1 MSYEQKDPVDVQERK
16 LKIVENCQLLLKDL
30 EERQEEGMP
39 TNKAKIQT
47 LTDMKL
53 KRSLEILFSFA

>member
-1 MSYEQKDPVDVQERK
+1 
-16 LKIVENCQLLLKDL
+16 
-30 EERQEEGMP
+30 MP

-53 KRSLEILFSFA
+53 KRNTSNKIVLHEIDENNVMIHEKRDSDGRLTESLE